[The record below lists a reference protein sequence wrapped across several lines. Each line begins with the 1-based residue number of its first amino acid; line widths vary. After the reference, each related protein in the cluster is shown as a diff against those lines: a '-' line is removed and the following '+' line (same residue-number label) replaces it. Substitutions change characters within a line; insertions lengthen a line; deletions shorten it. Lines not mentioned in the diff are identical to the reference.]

1 MLLRIY
7 ERLLKTMGPQGWWPV
22 GHGLEPPEWEIMVGA
37 VLTQNTAWTNV
48 EKALENLAGAGV
60 RDRES
65 LLKLSENELAGLIKP
80 SGYYNQKARKLK
92 TLAAFEGPYTRESLL
107 SLWGIGPETAD
118 SILLYAHGKTCFVV
132 DAYTRRIFTRLG
144 IISPAWGY
152 EEIREFFESRLPR
165 DPEVYKEYHALIVKM
180 AKRFCRPKPTCK
192 DCPMEGFCTY
202 NERD

>member
-7 ERLLKTMGPQGWWPV
+7 ERLLESLGPQGWWPV
-22 GHGLEPPEWEIMVGA
+22 SHGLEPPGWEIMAGA
-37 VLTQNTAWTNV
+37 VLTQNTAWINV
-48 EKALENLAGAGV
+48 EKALENLARAGV

-65 LLKLSENELAGLIKP
+65 LLKLGERELAVLIKP

-92 TLAAFEGPYTRESLL
+92 TLAGFEGPHTREGLL

-118 SILLYAHGKTCFVV
+118 SILLYAHGKACFVV

-152 EEIREFFESRLPR
+152 EDIRKFFESRLPR
-165 DPEVYKEYHALIVKM
+165 DPEVYKEYHALIVGM
-180 AKRFCRPKPTCK
+180 AKRFCRPKPACK
-192 DCPMEGFCTY
+192 GCPMEGFCTH